1 MNIQFLLE
9 AWRGIRDANYIN
21 VELDATYAVE
31 REGKLLKIYF
41 QGSHGIEDWKHNF
54 DFPAKPYK
62 DMICTWRVH
71 RGFLKVWKAVEKYLE
86 PYIKDETVRHIK
98 IAGHSHGGALAQF
111 CHEYC
116 RYWRPDIK
124 VETYAFGAP
133 RVLFGIMPKE
143 IKNRFKGLHL
153 LVNGLDIVPH
163 LPFMLLGFRNVS
175 KIIKVGHDLNP
186 LKSHMRYGEVLEKK
200 LHKNKIWL

>member
-9 AWRGIRDANYIN
+9 VWRGIEDANYID

-31 REGKLLKIYF
+31 REGDLLKIYF
-41 QGSHGIEDWKHNF
+41 QGSHGKEDWKHNF

-62 DMICTWRVH
+62 DMVYTWRVH

-86 PYIKDETVRHIK
+86 PYIKDETVTHIL
-98 IAGHSHGGALAQF
+98 IAGHSHGGALAQL

-116 RYWRPDIK
+116 KYWRPEIK
-124 VETYAFGAP
+124 IETYAFGAP
-133 RVLFGIMPKE
+133 RVVFGTLHKDIKE
-143 IKNRFKGLHL
+143 RFEGLYL

-163 LPFMLLGFRNVS
+163 LPFRLFGFRNLS
-175 KIIKVGHDLNP
+175 KIIKVGHELNP
-186 LKSHMRYGEVLEKK
+186 IKSHLRYGEVLENS
-200 LHKNKIWL
+200 LQLGKIWI